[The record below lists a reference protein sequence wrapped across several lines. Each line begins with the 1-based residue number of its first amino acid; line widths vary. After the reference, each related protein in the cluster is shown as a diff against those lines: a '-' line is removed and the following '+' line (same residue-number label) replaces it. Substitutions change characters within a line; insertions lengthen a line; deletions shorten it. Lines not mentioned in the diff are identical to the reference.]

1 MRDILGATFLLC
13 LPALAQA
20 HDYTLGNLTIAHPM
34 AFETAKTAQTA
45 GGFVEITNT
54 GTEDDVLLE
63 VRADFPRVEL
73 HESKEK
79 DGVATMSHV
88 ESISVP
94 AGQTVALK
102 SGGYHVMFMG
112 LGGNPFEE
120 GERVPATLVFEK
132 AGEIEVEFAV
142 EPRGSGAGSHG
153 GHSGHGG

>member
-1 MRDILGATFLLC
+1 MKSFYTAALAALLA
-13 LPALAQA
+13 LPAAA
-20 HDYTLGNLTIAHPM
+20 HEYTAGALTVDHPM

-102 SGGYHVMFMG
+102 PGGYHVMFMG